1 MRAEIVTIGT
11 ELLQGAVSNRNFDFI
26 ARELTRI
33 GVEVVFHTTV
43 GDDAERMAEA
53 FRAAVHRADIVV
65 TTGGLGPTP
74 DDITRKTIATVFRRR
89 LVLDE
94 TVLDRIR
101 GRFRE
106 RGIEMPAMNETQ
118 ALIPRGARVIGNA
131 RGSAPGLHFTHQDAE
146 IFVLP
151 GVTSEAEQMMTTYVL
166 PCLRGHPRAEH
177 LERRVVRTIGLIESV
192 LAERLQGFEAEEP
205 DVRLAYLPHTS
216 GVALTLTASSPDTAW
231 LGSLLDRCETKLAE
245 RLGHHVYGGEED
257 TLSSVV
263 GGLLARQRLTLAT
276 AESLSGGSVGA
287 AVTAT
292 PGSSRYYL
300 GGIVAY
306 ADEAKESL
314 LGVDVETLRRHGAV
328 SAEVAEAMA
337 AGARSR
343 FGADLAVS
351 TTGIAGPDGGSPEK
365 PVGLVFLGLASG
377 EGGRVE
383 RHLFGGSRAEVVAR
397 TASYALDL
405 VRRQLL
411 PEARWSGR
419 SSRS

>member
-1 MRAEIVTIGT
+1 MRAEILTIGS
-11 ELLQGAVSNRNFDFI
+11 ELLQGAVANRNFDLI
-26 ARELTRI
+26 ARQLTRI

-43 GDDAERMAEA
+43 GDESERMAEA
-53 FRAAVHRADIVV
+53 FRAAVHRADVV
-65 TTGGLGPTP
+65 VATGGLGPTP
-74 DDITRKTIATVFRRR
+74 DDITRKTVAAVFRRR

-94 TVLDRIR
+94 TVLDQIR

-118 ALIPRGARVIGNA
+118 ALIPRGARVIENA
-131 RGSAPGLHFTHQDAE
+131 RGSAPGLHFTHQETDL
-146 IFVLP
+146 FVLP

-166 PCLRGHPRAEH
+166 PYLRGRPESTH
-177 LERRVVRTIGLIESV
+177 LERRVVRTIGLAESI

-216 GVALTLTASSPDTAW
+216 GVALSLTASSLDAAW
-231 LGSLLDRCETKLAE
+231 LGSLLDRCEAKLAE
-245 RLGHHVYGGEED
+245 RLGIHVYGGEED

-263 GGLLARQRLTLAT
+263 GGLLAGRRLTLAT

-306 ADEAKESL
+306 ADEAKSAL
-314 LGVDVETLRRHGAV
+314 LGVDAGTLRRHGAV
-328 SAEVAEAMA
+328 SAEVAEEMA
-337 AGARSR
+337 VGARSR
-343 FGADLAVS
+343 FRSDLAVS
-351 TTGIAGPDGGSPEK
+351 TTGVAGPDGGSAEK
-365 PVGLVFLGLASG
+365 PVGLVFLGLAD
-377 EGGRVE
+377 GGGARTV
-383 RHLFGGSRAEVVAR
+383 RHVFGGSRAEVVAR

-405 VRRQLL
+405 VRRRLL
-411 PEARWSGR
+411 PE
-419 SSRS
+419 SR